1 MAAELVADVED
12 VEIDIFC
19 EAIADAMA
27 CFVARYVPARVAVTA
42 A

>member
-1 MAAELVADVED
+1 MAAELVGA

-27 CFVARYVPARVAVTA
+27 CFMARYVPARAAVTA